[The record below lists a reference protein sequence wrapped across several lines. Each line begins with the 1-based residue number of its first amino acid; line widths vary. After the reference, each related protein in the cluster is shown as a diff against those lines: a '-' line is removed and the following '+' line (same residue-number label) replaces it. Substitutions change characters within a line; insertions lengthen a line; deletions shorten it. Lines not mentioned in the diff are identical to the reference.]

1 MGTEHPHSSSHGPL
15 NHETTDVNLTGITR
29 LAIVSLLLIVGIMGF
44 VYFFQKGLARVLGD
58 TTSPPA
64 MADWKANTN
73 RTPKA
78 PLLVTDEPGTLRQ
91 LRTEEQ
97 EILTHYAWVDKSQG
111 IVRIPIDRALE
122 LVAKNP
128 ALLAPQGAA
137 APAAPGAPAGST
149 TGTGAPAPS
158 TTPPPAPTRT
168 AGK

>member
-1 MGTEHPHSSSHGPL
+1 
-15 NHETTDVNLTGITR
+15 
-29 LAIVSLLLIVGIMGF
+29 VSLLLIVGILGF

-64 MADWKANTN
+64 MADWKANTD

-91 LRTEEQ
+91 LHTEEQ

-137 APAAPGAPAGST
+137 APAAPGAPAGT
-149 TGTGAPAPS
+149 TGTGTPAPS
-158 TTPPPAPTRT
+158 GTTTPPPTGT